1 MSVPNILLSP
11 GTLWSKVVERTDH
24 ALKCGALQ
32 SIPTTCELV
41 EQHGIPFI
49 VRMLANLAHK
59 EEAKRQQEQ
68 ISVQSQQPV
77 NPFLPYEEDLFVADL
92 SDTHLCLL
100 NKFNAV
106 DYHLLMITRAF
117 EDQEKLLTLQDF
129 VATWVCL
136 DEIDGLVF
144 YNGGQK
150 AGASQRHKHLQL
162 IPLPMLPEGP
172 PVPIEAALKLA
183 DVPHPIGTTP
193 RLPFRHGI
201 AQFAFQPSDSL
212 LNRAEI
218 TLDYYNHLLAAV
230 GLARDNS
237 TSDWQAGPYNL
248 LITRKWML
256 LVPRSQEKFAA
267 IAVNSL
273 GFSGALLVRN
283 QPQMQF
289 LKEIGPMAI
298 LQGVALPLETPY
310 SE

>member
-1 MSVPNILLSP
+1 MSVPTILLSP

-24 ALKCGALQ
+24 ALRCGALQ
-32 SIPTTCELV
+32 SIPTTYELV
-41 EQHGIPFI
+41 EQDGIEFI
-49 VRMLANLAHK
+49 VRMLANLTRK
-59 EEAKRQQEQ
+59 EAANRQQEQ
-68 ISVQSQQPV
+68 VSAQSKQPL

-92 SDTHLCLL
+92 SKTHLCLL

-106 DYHLLMITRAF
+106 DYHLLMITRGF
-117 EDQEKLLTLQDF
+117 EDQEKLLTLEDF

-162 IPLPMLPEGP
+162 IPLPLVQEGP
-172 PVPIEAALKLA
+172 AVPIEPALKVA
-183 DVPHPIGTTP
+183 DFPHAIGTTAL
-193 RLPFRHGI
+193 LPFQHAI
-201 AQFAFQPSDSL
+201 ARFTFQPSDSL
-212 LNRAEI
+212 LERAEI
-218 TLDYYNHLLAAV
+218 TLEFYDRLLAAV
-230 GLARDNS
+230 GLARDK
-237 TSDWQAGPYNL
+237 TTDGWQAGPYNL
-248 LITRKWML
+248 LITREWML

-283 QPQMQF
+283 EAQMWF
-289 LKEIGPMAI
+289 LKEVGPMAV
-298 LQGVALPLETPY
+298 LQGVALPSETPY